1 MRLVL
6 DTNVLVTAFRSRT
19 GAAAEVLRLIR
30 RRELT
35 MVATV
40 ALFLEYEA
48 VLTRPEHLARAE
60 MTAAEANSALDVLV
74 AVVEPVEPHFLWR
87 PRLGDPDDDMVLE
100 AAVNGRADAVVTFN
114 ARDFA
119 GVVEEFGIE
128 LLTPVAIL
136 RRM

>member
-1 MRLVL
+1 MRLAL
-6 DTNVLVTAFRSRT
+6 DTNVLVTAFRSRA
-19 GAAAEVLRLIR
+19 GAAAEVVRLVR

-60 MTAAEANSALDVLV
+60 MTPAEANRALDVLA

-87 PRLGDPDDDMVLE
+87 PRLRDPNDDMVLE
-100 AAVNGRADAVVTFN
+100 AAVNGRAEAIVTFN

-119 GVVEEFGIE
+119 GVISEFGIDI
-128 LLTPVAIL
+128 LTPVEIL
-136 RRM
+136 RRT

>member
-1 MRLVL
+1 MVQKL
-6 DTNVLVTAFRSRT
+6 DCAALHASGFN
-19 GAAAEVLRLIR
+19 GAGVR
-30 RRELT
+30 
-35 MVATV
+35 
-40 ALFLEYEA
+40 
-48 VLTRPEHLARAE
+48 
-60 MTAAEANSALDVLV
+60 V

-100 AAVNGRADAVVTFN
+100 AAVNGRAEAVVTFN

>member
-1 MRLVL
+1 MRRAGRLSNRQGMIPTERFSLIGNNTDFCVSKPSSCPAAKHLQLRFPRHDRCLLVPPRN
-6 DTNVLVTAFRSRT
+6 DGCRS
-19 GAAAEVLRLIR
+19 
-30 RRELT
+30 
-35 MVATV
+35 
-40 ALFLEYEA
+40 
-48 VLTRPEHLARAE
+48 
-60 MTAAEANSALDVLV
+60 NSALDVLV
-74 AVVEPVEPHFLWR
+74 AVAEPVEPHFLWR

-100 AAVNGRADAVVTFN
+100 AAVNGRAEAVVTFN

>member
-1 MRLVL
+1 
-6 DTNVLVTAFRSRT
+6 
-19 GAAAEVLRLIR
+19 
-30 RRELT
+30 

-60 MTAAEANSALDVLV
+60 MTAAEADSALDVLA
-74 AVVEPVEPHFLWR
+74 AVLEPIEPHFLWR
-87 PRLGDPDDDMVLE
+87 PRLRDPDDDMVLE
-100 AAVNGRADAVVTFN
+100 AAVNGRADAIATFN

-119 GVVEEFGIE
+119 GVVGEFDIE